1 MKISQ
6 LLISIL
12 VLLAGG
18 AAVMYSADQQ
28 KVMNALI
35 ATHGGG
41 QQVDVSN
48 ATGLRKL
55 NQDLDAERG
64 TGATE
69 RSSAIKLTEAARV
82 EMRDAITRRDEMQAQ
97 LDAHKEE
104 LKNVQADVK
113 AMQASVDTLVNAFNE
128 AMAEIKKSES
138 VEVDASADFT
148 AVLEAIKEAVKKLE
162 ETRDEQTKLLE
173 DRNQERTKLIANLAA
188 LRVELARL
196 TAINDKF
203 VADYQK
209 NDDEYPVL
217 AVDGR
222 WKFVVFNAGKDSGIV
237 AGGSTP
243 MLVKRGSEPIITLR
257 VVSVSG
263 GQVIAEYD
271 VEQLPK
277 GVQLEVGDKVFRQ
290 KPLGS

>member
-162 ETRDEQTKLLE
+162 DTRDEQTKLLE
-173 DRNQERTKLIANLAA
+173 DRNQERTKLVSELAA

-222 WKFVVFNAGKDSGIV
+222 WKFVVFNAGAESGLLP
-237 AGGSTP
+237 GDSTP
-243 MLVKRGSEPIITLR
+243 VLVKRGGVVITQARIL
-257 VVSVSG
+257 SVSNG
-263 GQVIAEYD
+263 VVVAEYD
-271 VEQLPK
+271 PK
-277 GVQLEVGDKVFRQ
+277 KLMPGVRPELGDRVFRV
-290 KPLGS
+290 KPIGN

>member
-173 DRNQERTKLIANLAA
+173 DRNQERTKLVSELAA

-222 WKFVVFNAGKDSGIV
+222 WKFVVFNAGAESGLLP
-237 AGGSTP
+237 GDSTP
-243 MLVKRGSEPIITLR
+243 VLVKRGGVVITQARIL
-257 VVSVSG
+257 SVSNG
-263 GQVIAEYD
+263 VVVAEYD
-271 VEQLPK
+271 PK
-277 GVQLEVGDKVFRQ
+277 KLMPGVRPELGDRVFRV
-290 KPLGS
+290 KPIGN

>member
-12 VLLAGG
+12 VLMAGG
-18 AAVMYSADQQ
+18 AAIMYSADQQ

-69 RSSAIKLTEAARV
+69 RSSAIKATEAARV
-82 EMRDAITRRDEMQAQ
+82 EMRDAITRREEMQAQ

-113 AMQASVDTLVNAFNE
+113 AMQASVETLVKAFND

-148 AVLEAIKEAVKKLE
+148 AVLEAIKEAVQRLE
-162 ETRDEQTKLLE
+162 GVRDEQTKLLG
-173 DRNQERTKLIANLAA
+173 ERTDVRTKRIEELAA

-203 VADYQK
+203 VSDYQK
-209 NDDEYPVL
+209 NDDEYPIL
-217 AVDGR
+217 AVDSR
-222 WKFVVFNAGKDSGIV
+222 WKFVVFNAGSECGLIPGDSSPVLI
-237 AGGSTP
+237 
-243 MLVKRGSEPIITLR
+243 KRGG
-257 VVSVSG
+257 VVIA
-263 GQVIAEYD
+263 QVRILSISNGMVVAEYD
-271 VEQLPK
+271 PK
-277 GVQLEVGDKVFRQ
+277 KMTPGVRPELGDRAFRV
-290 KPLGS
+290 KPIGS

>member
-138 VEVDASADFT
+138 VEVDPSADFT
-148 AVLEAIKEAVKKLE
+148 AVLEAIKEAVQRLE
-162 ETRDEQTKLLE
+162 GVREEQTKLLE
-173 DRNQERTKLIANLAA
+173 DRSQERTKLIANLAA

-222 WKFVVFNAGKDSGIV
+222 WKFVVFNAGAESGLLP
-237 AGGSTP
+237 GDSTP
-243 MLVKRGSEPIITLR
+243 VLVKRGGVVITQARIL
-257 VVSVSG
+257 SVSNG
-263 GQVIAEYD
+263 VVVAEYD
-271 VEQLPK
+271 PK
-277 GVQLEVGDKVFRQ
+277 KLMPGVRPELGDRVFRV
-290 KPLGS
+290 KPIGN

>member
-162 ETRDEQTKLLE
+162 DTRDEQTKLLE
-173 DRNQERTKLIANLAA
+173 ELNQERTKKVSELAA

-222 WKFVVFNAGKDSGIV
+222 WKFVVFNAGAESGLLP
-237 AGGSTP
+237 GDSTP
-243 MLVKRGSEPIITLR
+243 VLVKRGGVVITQARIL
-257 VVSVSG
+257 SVSNG
-263 GQVIAEYD
+263 VVVAEYD
-271 VEQLPK
+271 PK
-277 GVQLEVGDKVFRQ
+277 KLMPGVRPELGDRVFRV
-290 KPLGS
+290 KPIGN